1 MTQPQIVTAAGFFF
15 QTSAIPATPISEL
28 KNISSQV
35 EPVQYIYA
43 DAKGGAPV
51 HTKQYGMTKPPSVTF
66 VTGLDPNT
74 MMNLFLWHDKARHGN
89 PEARQDTTITLQ
101 DAGKTFSLVYLL
113 ELAWPSK
120 LDIAGAKAGGTEQIT
135 VTVTLE
141 CDVIKCSKG

>member
-1 MTQPQIVTAAGFFF
+1 MTQPQIVSAARFFF

-43 DAKGGAPV
+43 DAKSGEAM
-51 HTKQYGMTKPPSVTF
+51 HTKQYGQTKPPTVTF
-66 VTGLDPNT
+66 VTGLDPTT
-74 MMNLFLWHDKARHGN
+74 MMNLFGWHEMALKGDPTGRY
-89 PEARQDTTITLQ
+89 DTTITLQ
-101 DAGKTFSLVYLL
+101 DAGGSFKLVYLL
-113 ELAWPSK
+113 HMAWVSK

-141 CDVIKCSKG
+141 CDKIECSKQ